1 MIFNPMCLATHRE
14 RNESTMLCIDQE
26 PAANLTIVDGPAS
39 HASINMLAINSNE
52 DGTSNFIFLTSSV

>member
-1 MIFNPMCLATHRE
+1 
-14 RNESTMLCIDQE
+14 MLCIDQE